1 MPVEYNKGN
10 IAEAVLAA
18 ALGARFQ
25 KRFSELDFKQGK
37 VDKKAVNVGNM
48 KPITVLDVQ
57 NVLRRVVSNS
67 ARYSVKD
74 FSKKELKTVEIYDDI
89 TVSVSIPAPDM
100 NFLTKESNWALLSD
114 IFNSAVAKVNQ
125 DTQLRQSAYSLS
137 VNLAEDDISIRGIG
151 TENQQGTKIDLLV
164 EVKRQ
169 DKRVPGGDV
178 KISLKYDAPQFAQ
191 SVGLEFEN
199 FGNIFNPLG
208 LNNYSEFNQMFQEEV
223 MNVFPD
229 ILGKRFDSRTAIL
242 ESQEVIALKKV
253 AKEVFQSITDEL
265 KSKVNDVGFK
275 DQLARYCIEKA
286 TKNESGVELVKFTSG
301 GQQYTQKFGEQFV
314 ENVKAQDFDATFDAT
329 GSDPKIIIH
338 QKGKGTGNAYKL
350 IQFRYRTDASS
361 SNKAGQKRI
370 VMRSYVES
378 GDLLYK
384 L

>member
-10 IAEAVLAA
+10 IAEAILAA
-18 ALGARFQ
+18 ALGARFK
-25 KRFSELDFKQGK
+25 KRFSEVDFKQGK
-37 VDKKAVNVGNM
+37 VDKKAINVGNM
-48 KPITVLDVQ
+48 KPITTLDIQ
-57 NVLRRVVSNS
+57 DVLRRVVTNS
-67 ARYSVKD
+67 AKYSVKD

-89 TVSVSIPAPDM
+89 EVEVSIPSPDM
-100 NFLTKESNWALLSD
+100 NFLTRESNWILLTD
-114 IFNSAVAKVNQ
+114 IFNSAAAKINQ
-125 DTQLRQSAYSLS
+125 DVKLRQSAYSLS
-137 VNLAEDDISIRGIG
+137 VNLAEDDIRIRGIG

-169 DKRVPGGDV
+169 NKKVGNDV

-208 LNNYSEFNQMFQEEV
+208 LNNYSQFNQMFQEEV
-223 MNVFPD
+223 MSVFPD
-229 ILGKRFDSRTAIL
+229 ILGKRFDSRSSIL
-242 ESQEVIALKKV
+242 ESQEVVALKRV
-253 AKEVFQSITDEL
+253 ATEVFQSVTDEL
-265 KSKVNDVGFK
+265 KSKINDVQFK
-275 DQLARYCIEKA
+275 EQLARYCIEKA

-301 GQQYTQKFGEQFV
+301 GQQYTQKFGSQFI
-314 ENVKAQDFDATFDAT
+314 ENVKAKDFDATFDAT

-338 QKGKGTGNAYKL
+338 EKGKGTGTAYKL

-361 SNKAGQKRI
+361 SNKAGQKKI